1 MRRQWGWLSIV
12 LAVGLLFAAAC
23 RRTPSAKES
32 EKKAHIELE
41 IVYKKNQQC
50 YAISSSE
57 QDNSLYSFNI
67 AGQPVFDEEGQSVT
81 ARALTSGMIVSLEY
95 DGYILE
101 TFPRQ
106 FSDVS
111 EVRIIG
117 TKSNDVEFLTSQIS
131 EMFPSYGISNI
142 ARWTVSFDGES
153 FLNALEK
160 RALEVILEE
169 KYEGATV
176 TCEPEQDTTD
186 RVGNIMVSVNEMTE
200 SSVSLQIR
208 VEPGLGQTLPLER
221 SISASLQ
228 DGIWTI

>member
-1 MRRQWGWLSIV
+1 MRRRWGWLSIV
-12 LAVGLLFAAAC
+12 LTVGLLFTSAC
-23 RRTPSAKES
+23 RRTPSSKES

-41 IVYKKNQQC
+41 IVYKRNQQC

-81 ARALTSGMIVSLEY
+81 ARALAPGMIVSLEY
-95 DGYILE
+95 DGYVLE
-101 TFPRQ
+101 TFPCQ

-131 EMFPSYGISNI
+131 EMFHSCEISNI
-142 ARWTVSFDGES
+142 ACWTVSFDGES
-153 FLNALEK
+153 FLSAREK
-160 RALEVILEE
+160 RALEMILEE

-176 TCEPEQDTTD
+176 TCEPKHDMTD
-186 RVGNIMVSVNEMTE
+186 RVGSIMVSVNEMTD
-200 SSVSLQIR
+200 SSVTIQIR
-208 VEPGLGQTLPLER
+208 VEPGLDQTLPLER

-228 DGIWTI
+228 DGMWTV